1 MHGSENEKIQEFQE
15 LLKYKFKNEELLV
28 EALTT
33 PLLANEIGKPSYEF
47 LETLGDAVIKVVL
60 VLKLYR
66 KDIKDPGEITKIKAA
81 LESDY
86 ALKNLAN
93 KMNLEKYILKTDK
106 QKLKGT
112 NILADVFE
120 ALCGALFLDS
130 EYNLDLVEKKMIS
143 PFYEDL
149 DLIIQKPTISSK
161 NELLEFL
168 QKYFKTNIVIQL
180 EYEKRG
186 KEHKLIWIATNP
198 RVLEQISQKELIKL
212 PKNLKSAKSN
222 SKKKADKDIYAKIL
236 KFLKKKK
243 FKI

>member
-1 MHGSENEKIQEFQE
+1 MFTIDKEKLRDFQEFID
-15 LLKYKFKNEELLV
+15 YKFKKEELLA

-33 PLLANEIGKPSYEF
+33 PLLGNEISKPSYEF
-47 LETLGDAVIKVVL
+47 LEVLGDSVIKIIFI
-60 VLKLYR
+60 LKLF
-66 KDIKDPGEITKIKAA
+66 KKGITDPGEITKIKAV
-81 LESDY
+81 LESDST
-86 ALKNLAN
+86 LKNIAN
-93 KMNLEKYILKTDK
+93 KMGLKKYIFKTEK
-106 QKLKGT
+106 QRIKNT
-112 NILADVFE
+112 RILADVFE

-130 EYNLDLVEKKMIS
+130 EYNLDLVDKKMIS

-168 QKYFKTNIVIQL
+168 QKKFKTNIVIQL
-180 EYEKRG
+180 QYEKRG
-186 KEHKLIWIATNP
+186 KEQNLIWIAKNP

-212 PKNLKSAKSN
+212 PKNLKSVKCN

-236 KFLKKKK
+236 EFLKKKK